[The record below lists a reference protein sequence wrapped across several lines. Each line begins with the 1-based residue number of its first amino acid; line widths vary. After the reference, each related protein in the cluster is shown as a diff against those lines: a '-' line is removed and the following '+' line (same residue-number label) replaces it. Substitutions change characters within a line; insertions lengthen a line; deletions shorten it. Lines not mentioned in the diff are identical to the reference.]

1 MATQPWYMYTY
12 TCTCVC
18 VYIFLNSHACVCV
31 YINLYK
37 LQALL
42 WTGYALVSGII
53 NMGFPRSFP
62 EQVELQMKVSSDK
75 TMESV
80 KNLLMEI

>member
-1 MATQPWYMYTY
+1 MVHVYIYMYMR
-12 TCTCVC
+12 VC
-18 VYIFLNSHACVCV
+18 VYIFLNSHVYVCVC
-31 YINLYK
+31 INLYK

-62 EQVELQMKVSSDK
+62 EQVELQMKVSSDI